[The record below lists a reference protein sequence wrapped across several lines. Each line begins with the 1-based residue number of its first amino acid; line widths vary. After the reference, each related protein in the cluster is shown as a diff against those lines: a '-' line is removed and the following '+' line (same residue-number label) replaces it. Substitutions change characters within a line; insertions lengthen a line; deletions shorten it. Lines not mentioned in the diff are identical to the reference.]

1 MSLYHCYHCAVDTVK
16 YFLHAACNLKQQQLH
31 IYSNSS
37 NNNNNIDSLS
47 LKLYF
52 SLNDIKAPLSLRFRR
67 SWVLLV
73 FDKQQ
78 LMVIKLLLP
87 LFPSSYLSYS
97 LTLCVCVCVSKRQQ
111 KGRQAHWEEWRRAIV
126 VRACACLCN
135 CVCVHV
141 SVSLP
146 MCVCFSL
153 HGMRPISKRYC
164 PLSNGKMCDA
174 TRLEQSEV
182 RCGKVM

>member
-1 MSLYHCYHCAVDTVK
+1 MLDTVK
-16 YFLHAACNLKQQQLH
+16 YFLHAAACKHLKQQQL
-31 IYSNSS
+31 IYSSS
-37 NNNNNIDSLS
+37 NNNNNIESLS

-67 SWVLLV
+67 SRVLV

-87 LFPSSYLSYS
+87 LFPSSS
-97 LTLCVCVCVSKRQQ
+97 LTLGVCVCLCIKETAKRQA
-111 KGRQAHWEEWRRAIV
+111 GTLERVAESDSLAC
-126 VRACACLCN
+126 VRVPVRLCVCLCL
-135 CVCVHV
+135 C
-141 SVSLP
+141 

-164 PLSNGKMCDA
+164 PLSNGKTCDA
-174 TRLEQSEV
+174 PRRDLN
-182 RCGKVM
+182 KVK